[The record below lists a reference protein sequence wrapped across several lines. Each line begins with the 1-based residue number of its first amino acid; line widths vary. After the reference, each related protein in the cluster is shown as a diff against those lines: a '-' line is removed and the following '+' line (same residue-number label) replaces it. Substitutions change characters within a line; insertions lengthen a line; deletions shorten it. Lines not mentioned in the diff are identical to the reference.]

1 MTQQLYEGNYAI
13 LNMDVPIDRTVTIPG
28 LNGHQG
34 DNERTVPLA
43 IKQGDSNYP
52 YDMTGKYLALAGT
65 DALGVSKIAGD
76 KDNVE
81 KPKFGYVQFKVP
93 AAFYQALGTF
103 TVAYFEVRSVET
115 DEVISSVNVRFDVL
129 EGNKLQMTTGQSEIF
144 NNLTTTA
151 MEYYYRKIKAL
162 LEPASNESDRLSK
175 DIEDE
180 IALAAKNGLAVL
192 AKDNTFTGK
201 NTFNGDTILSGSGT
215 FKGNNVFTGTNHF
228 TGNTII
234 DGLNI
239 PHYTDSWT
247 RNYTLG
253 PGLSMPSFNAFA
265 VSRYEV
271 SSDFHIIWG
280 RGDLI
285 VNHND
290 NNSDFWETSITMPW
304 KFDSGTLYFGDW
316 HTWKGYFKPYHPANN
331 TNTIP
336 ISCSGQYSNEVIST
350 QLLVFRL
357 GDDS

>member
-1 MTQQLYEGNYAI
+1 MAQQLYEGNYAI

-192 AKDNTFTGK
+192 AKDNRFT
-201 NTFNGDTILSGSGT
+201 
-215 FKGNNVFTGTNHF
+215 GNNVFTGTNHF
-228 TGNTII
+228 TGKTII

-271 SSDFHIIWG
+271 SSDLHIVWG

-290 NNSDFWETSITMPW
+290 KNSDFWETSITMPW
-304 KFDSGTLYFGDW
+304 NFDSGTLYFGDW

-350 QLLVFRL
+350 QLLVFGL
-357 GDDS
+357 GGNA

>member
-1 MTQQLYEGNYAI
+1 MAQQLYEGSYAI
-13 LNMDVPIDRTVTIPG
+13 LDMNVSTDRTVTIPG

-34 DNERTVPLA
+34 DSTRSVPLA
-43 IKQGDSNYP
+43 VKQGDYP

-65 DALGVSKIAGD
+65 DALGVPKISGD

-81 KPKFGYVQFKVP
+81 KPKLGYVQFKVP

-103 TVAYFEVRSVET
+103 AVAYFEVRSVET
-115 DEVISSVNVRFDVL
+115 DEVISSVGVRFDVL
-129 EGNKLQMTTGQSEIF
+129 EGSKMQMTTGQSDIF
-144 NNLTTTA
+144 NNLTNVSMA
-151 MEYYYRKIKAL
+151 YYYRKIREL
-162 LEPASNESDRLSK
+162 LAPASRDSERLSK

-201 NTFNGDTILSGSGT
+201 NTFNGDMTLSGSGT
-215 FKGNNVFTGTNHF
+215 FKGNNVFTGKNHF
-228 TGNTII
+228 TGETII
-234 DGLNI
+234 DGLNL
-239 PHYTDSWT
+239 PHYTKGWT
-247 RNYTLG
+247 RDYTLG
-253 PGLSMPSFNAFA
+253 PGLSMPTSNAFA
-265 VSRYEV
+265 ISRYEV

-280 RGDLI
+280 RGDLV

-290 NNSDFWETSITMPW
+290 KNNDFWETSITMPY
-304 KFDSGTLYFGDW
+304 KFNSATLYFGDW

-350 QLLVFRL
+350 QLLVFGL
-357 GDDS
+357 GDDA

>member
-1 MTQQLYEGNYAI
+1 MAQQLYEGNYAI

-162 LEPASNESDRLSK
+162 MEPASNESDRLSK

-192 AKDNTFTGK
+192 AKDNMFTGK
-201 NTFNGDTILSGSGT
+201 NTFTGNGTFNGD
-215 FKGNNVFTGTNHF
+215 NVFTGTNHF

-234 DGLNI
+234 DGLNM
-239 PHYTDSWT
+239 PHYTNGWT
-247 RNYTLG
+247 RDYTLG
-253 PGLSMPSFNAFA
+253 PGLSMPTSNAFA
-265 VSRYEV
+265 ISRYEV

-280 RGDLI
+280 RGDLV

-290 NNSDFWETSITMPW
+290 KSSDFWETSITMPYI
-304 KFDSGTLYFGDW
+304 FNSATLYFGDW

-350 QLLVFRL
+350 QLLIFGL
-357 GDDS
+357 GDEA

>member
-192 AKDNTFTGK
+192 AKDNNFT
-201 NTFNGDTILSGSGT
+201 
-215 FKGNNVFTGTNHF
+215 GNNVFSGTNHF
-228 TGNTII
+228 TGKTII

-265 VSRYEV
+265 VSRYEI

-280 RGDLI
+280 RGDLV

-290 NNSDFWETSITMPW
+290 KSSDFWETSITMPYN
-304 KFDSGTLYFGDW
+304 FNSATLYFGDW

-350 QLLVFRL
+350 QLLIFGL
-357 GDDS
+357 GGDA

>member
-115 DEVISSVNVRFDVL
+115 DEVISSINVRFDVL

-192 AKDNTFTGK
+192 AKDNRFT
-201 NTFNGDTILSGSGT
+201 
-215 FKGNNVFTGTNHF
+215 GNNVFTGTNHF

-234 DGLNI
+234 DGLNM
-239 PHYTDSWT
+239 PHYTNGWT
-247 RNYTLG
+247 RDYTLG
-253 PGLSMPSFNAFA
+253 PGLSMPTSNALA
-265 VSRYEV
+265 ISRYEV

-280 RGDLI
+280 RGDLV

-290 NNSDFWETSITMPW
+290 KSSDFWETSITMPY
-304 KFDSGTLYFGDW
+304 KFNSATLYFGDW

-336 ISCSGQYSNEVIST
+336 ISCSGQYSNEVIPT
-350 QLLVFRL
+350 QLLIFGI
-357 GDDS
+357 GDEA

>member
-34 DNERTVPLA
+34 DNERVVPLA
-43 IKQGDSNYP
+43 IKQGGSNYP

-103 TVAYFEVRSVET
+103 TVAYFEVRSIET

-162 LEPASNESDRLSK
+162 MEPASNESDRLSK

-192 AKDNTFTGK
+192 AKDNNFT
-201 NTFNGDTILSGSGT
+201 
-215 FKGNNVFTGTNHF
+215 GNNVFSGTNHF
-228 TGNTII
+228 TGKTII

-253 PGLSMPSFNAFA
+253 PGLSMPIFNAFA
-265 VSRYEV
+265 ISRYEV

-280 RGDLI
+280 RGDLV

-290 NNSDFWETSITMPW
+290 KNSDFWETSITMPW
-304 KFDSGTLYFGDW
+304 NFNSATLYFGDW

-350 QLLVFRL
+350 QLLVFGL
-357 GDDS
+357 GGDA

>member
-1 MTQQLYEGNYAI
+1 MAQQLYEGNYAI

-162 LEPASNESDRLSK
+162 MEPASNESDRLSK

-180 IALAAKNGLAVL
+180 IALADKNGLAVL
-192 AKDNTFTGK
+192 AKDNKFTGK
-201 NTFNGDTILSGSGT
+201 NTFTGNGTFNGD
-215 FKGNNVFTGTNHF
+215 NVFTGKNHF
-228 TGNTII
+228 TGDTII
-234 DGLNI
+234 DGLNM
-239 PHYTDSWT
+239 PHYTDGWT

-253 PGLSMPSFNAFA
+253 PGLSMPSVNAFA
-265 VSRYEV
+265 LSRYEV

-280 RGDLI
+280 RGDLV
-285 VNHND
+285 VNHS
-290 NNSDFWETSITMPW
+290 SDDYWETSITMPW
-304 KFDSGTLYFGDW
+304 NFNSATLYFGEW
-316 HTWKGYFKPYHPANN
+316 HTWKGYFKPYHPISNN
-331 TNTIP
+331 NTIP
-336 ISCSGQYSNEVIST
+336 ISCSGKFDGDVVST
-350 QLLVFRL
+350 QLLVFGL
-357 GDDS
+357 GGDA

>member
-1 MTQQLYEGNYAI
+1 MAQQLYEGNYAI

-162 LEPASNESDRLSK
+162 MEPASNEADRLSK
-175 DIEDE
+175 NIEDE
-180 IALAAKNGLAVL
+180 IALADKNGLAVL
-192 AKDNTFTGK
+192 GKDNTFAGTNNFKVINATQVNDPIMGHVDTYKATGV
-201 NTFNGDTILSGSGT
+201 NGAVAGDDLQATVVRINAHCAIAILSGNIT
-215 FKGNNVFTGTNHF
+215 LPPMKGYTPLKVISLPAEAMQGGRIAFNRLTSQNNNQ
-228 TGNTII
+228 
-234 DGLNI
+234 
-239 PHYTDSWT
+239 
-247 RNYTLG
+247 TL
-253 PGLSMPSFNAFA
+253 MWSFNT
-265 VSRYEV
+265 
-271 SSDFHIIWG
+271 G
-280 RGDLI
+280 
-285 VNHND
+285 
-290 NNSDFWETSITMPW
+290 
-304 KFDSGTLYFGDW
+304 DSGDIWVQRQDNGTD
-316 HTWKGYFKPYHPANN
+316 KPDPEYVETAW
-331 TNTIP
+331 IMA
-336 ISCSGQYSNEVIST
+336 Y
-350 QLLVFRL
+350 
-357 GDDS
+357 

>member
-162 LEPASNESDRLSK
+162 MEPASNESDRLSK

-192 AKDNTFTGK
+192 AKDNNFT
-201 NTFNGDTILSGSGT
+201 
-215 FKGNNVFTGTNHF
+215 GNNVFSGTNHF
-228 TGNTII
+228 TGKTII

-253 PGLSMPSFNAFA
+253 PGLSMPIFNAFA
-265 VSRYEV
+265 ISRYEV

-280 RGDLI
+280 RGDLV

-290 NNSDFWETSITMPW
+290 KNSDFWETSITMPW
-304 KFDSGTLYFGDW
+304 NFNSATLYFGDW

-350 QLLVFRL
+350 QLLVFGL
-357 GDDS
+357 GGDA